1 MKTTTFTCTKSAE
14 ELEKSA
20 RQRFY
25 LLVRDLL
32 MIR

>member
-20 RQRFY
+20 RPKPKRWTWSY
-25 LLVRDLL
+25 EVY
-32 MIR
+32 